1 MGMKRDQKGF
11 TIVELLIAVAILSI
25 VVAAVCGFILVGSR
39 SYAAGNSDISVQ
51 QEAQLALNQMSDVMI
66 DTTRSVNYA
75 GYDASGSPAYALK
88 DAEFAF
94 TPEDKSLVMYNG
106 VLVKNPSGGPDIIE
120 DGNGNKNYH
129 FYWDKSEETLFYAEV
144 DATTG
149 LAPIFGDPGYEWV
162 TLASHVTNFSVDLS
176 QVQEKRVVMLA
187 LTFVDGVKEYV
198 TSNNVTIRNKVG
210 VNDAELEPLNRKK
223 TISVTARDSGVI
235 IEPGETYHFSTP
247 RVTGENVTD
256 RSVEWSV
263 EESHSPTGGTQFTDK
278 ANGILKIATDEPAGD
293 VMLKITTKAVG
304 DDGQPATCPVTVH
317 IKRVR
322 AVGLSATS
330 DGTETDASGN
340 TVYLV
345 SPGSSYTITADVTGY
360 KLEEVCSVCGD
371 DTTIDRQV
379 VYEGNPQGRGEVWRI
394 YDPTSAGGSY
404 TVSYAHLKDQ
414 APNSVTLTIDKGAPT
429 SDETVTHGFV
439 VQALSLL
446 SVCDNAY
453 GRSYDWV
460 PGAISFKVVQG
471 NKNIDLNGE
480 LLWGASADLTAS
492 FDNPKFHYY
501 MLFARIREYGT
512 TGNDKIMVFLSEGKT
527 TRVTPDMF
535 GVETI
540 NKPWQLSLQ
549 ALQPKAEL
557 PAGVGWAALSS
568 GQTGYLV
575 DHPEVKAMIEDYLAP
590 GHCDASGT
598 YIGTAYEHTGKLETM
613 IYPPEILY
621 QYNGQV
627 NLEGE
632 LKLQTVTTLAGPFTT
647 NFGVDKVK
655 NTRDMSL
662 GGFAEQNVKFS
673 VYRETEGGLEKLYGY
688 NGETK
693 KYEGESEPYDKAL
706 KLSEISNVKNMYI
719 RLDTNK
725 KDKFSQVAGKYR
737 LIPTII
743 YTQGSS
749 ADHYS
754 GSGIYYTNYT
764 PTYEQEQYYEDKRS
778 TVYYEVIDG
787 GNLELWSY
795 AYNQF
800 TLGEIYFPAPSEP
813 DFMQYFNKEES
824 NWQNAKRG
832 GYFAKTIKGRTDTT
846 DYQPSSTQMQCQ
858 YVNGRYELKLFYT
871 YHDDTWN
878 RDMEASAGLFCY
890 DEGKKRWIQRDKGT
904 FDTLLKN
911 MGQTQVPGNAI
922 KLDNSTA
929 DVDFTDVN
937 EASRKYEGKMYIP
950 LPSEKAFSSTDWGC
964 LGFTLKQEGTQ
975 TASNMSFKYR
985 PNNLSDTSDVSF
997 SKVECIYEAAKDTY
1011 TIKLYQYQHWPG
1023 QKDIHVA
1030 TFICGSAGNRWMQ
1043 MANEP

>member
-1 MGMKRDQKGF
+1 MRQRRCAKSVVGEELGMKRDQKGF

-25 VVAAVCGFILVGSR
+25 VVASVCGFILVGSR

-51 QEAQLALNQMSDVMI
+51 QEAQLALNQMSDVVI

-75 GYDASGSPAYALK
+75 GYDASGSPVYALK

-149 LAPIFGDPGYEWV
+149 SAPIFGDTSYEWV
-162 TLASHVTNFSVDLS
+162 TLASHVTDFSVDLS

-210 VNDAELEPLNRKK
+210 VNDAELDPLNRKK
-223 TISVTARDSGVI
+223 TISVAARDSGVI

-256 RSVEWSV
+256 RSVVWSV
-263 EESHSPTGGTQFTDK
+263 EESHSASGGTKFTDK
-278 ANGILKIATDEPAGD
+278 DNGILQIATDEPAGD
-293 VMLKITTKAVG
+293 VKLKITTNAVG
-304 DDGQPATCPVTVH
+304 DDGLPATCSVTVH

-322 AVGLSATS
+322 AVNLSATA
-330 DGTETDASGN
+330 DGTETDAAGN

-345 SPGSSYTITADVTGY
+345 SPGGTYTITADVTGY
-360 KLEEVCSVCGD
+360 KLEEVCSACGD
-371 DTTIDRQV
+371 DTTIDKQV
-379 VYEGNPQGRGEVWRI
+379 VYEGNPQGRSEVWI
-394 YDPTSAGGSY
+394 VHQPGVYD
-404 TVSYAHLKDQ
+404 VSYAKLKDQ
-414 APNSVTLTIDKGAPT
+414 KPNSVTLTIDKDAPT

-439 VQALSLL
+439 VQTISML

-453 GRSYDWV
+453 GRKYDWWV
-460 PGAISFKVVQG
+460 PGAISFKVVEG

-549 ALQPKAEL
+549 ALDPKAEL
-557 PAGVGWAALSS
+557 PAGVGWSALSS
-568 GQTGYLV
+568 GKTGYLV
-575 DHPEVKAMIEDYLAP
+575 DHPEVKAMIGDYLA
-590 GHCDASGT
+590 HCDASGT

-673 VYRETEGGLEKLYGY
+673 VYRETEGGLKKLYGY
-688 NGETK
+688 NGETR
-693 KYEGESEPYDKAL
+693 KYEGESEPYDQAL

-719 RLDTNK
+719 KLDTNK

-737 LIPTII
+737 VIPTII

-754 GSGIYYTNYT
+754 GSGIYYTSYT
-764 PTYEQEQYYEDKRS
+764 PIYEQEQYYEDKRS
-778 TVYYEVIDG
+778 TVYYEVIEG

-795 AYNQF
+795 ANNQF

-813 DFMQYFNKEES
+813 DFTQYFNKEES
-824 NWQNAKRG
+824 NWQNAKKG
-832 GYFAKTIKGRTDTT
+832 GYFAKTVKGRTDTT
-846 DYQPSSTQMQCQ
+846 SYQPSAAQMQCR

-871 YHDDTWN
+871 YHDDAWN

-890 DEGKKRWIQRDKGT
+890 DEDKKRWIQRDKGT
-904 FDTLLKN
+904 FDTQLKN
-911 MGQTQVPGNAI
+911 TGQTQVPGNVI

-929 DVDFTDVN
+929 DVDFTMWNDTY
-937 EASRKYEGKMYIP
+937 KGKMYIP
-950 LPSEKAFSSTDWGC
+950 LPSESAFTDK
-964 LGFTLKQEGTQ
+964 LGFARERNEWQENNGYNFKILKKDKQETE
-975 TASNMSFKYR
+975 T
-985 PNNLSDTSDVSF
+985 VWIH
-997 SKVECIYEAAKDTY
+997 KVKCCYDPSAKEY
-1011 TIKLYQYQHWPG
+1011 TIQFFDSNG
-1023 QKDIHVA
+1023 NFVA
-1030 TFICGSAGNRWMQ
+1030 AFLCKS
-1043 MANEP
+1043 NENQWRQWER